1 MTPDTAFPL
10 LQGDHALL
18 VFLNVLLQQ
27 LGVPLPAVP
36 TMIAAGSLATGHG
49 GRLLLLV
56 LAVLAS
62 VIADWAWYLAGR
74 RFGYRV
80 LSGLCRMSI
89 NPGSCVTQTEARFI
103 RWGIWSLVV
112 AKFVPGFSTVAP
124 PIAGALRMPLSQFLP
139 AAALGGALWA
149 GAAIVAGWL
158 FREQVSFGLALL
170 SEHGVHALEI
180 FLALAAIWLGWKFWQ
195 KYRFEHA
202 AEIPHM
208 TIGELAEAVEK
219 GVPLRLIDLRGAM
232 LRDEEGLIP
241 GATVSDQ
248 DGLVRIVADWPQ
260 DAVIVTHCA
269 CPADASAV
277 KAAQTLSALG
287 FSNVRPLR
295 GGWEAWRTKFAAR
308 NEPELS
314 SQA

>member
-62 VIADWAWYLAGR
+62 VIADWLWYLAGR

-80 LSGLCRMSI
+80 LSGLCRVSI
-89 NPGSCVTQTEARFI
+89 NPGSCVSQTEARFI
-103 RWGIWSLVV
+103 RWGMWSLVV

-139 AAALGGALWA
+139 AAALGGGLWA
-149 GAAIVAGWL
+149 GAAISAGWL
-158 FREQVSFGLALL
+158 FHDQVTFVLALL
-170 SEHGVHALEI
+170 SEHGLRALEV
-180 FLALAAIWLGWKFWQ
+180 FLLLAAIWLGWKFWQ
-195 KYRFEHA
+195 KYRFERA

-208 TIGELAEAVEK
+208 SIGELAEAIEK
-219 GVPLRLIDLRGAM
+219 SIPLHLIDLRGAM

-241 GATVSDQ
+241 GATVTDH
-248 DGLVRIVADWPQ
+248 DGLVQVVAEWPL
-260 DAVIVTHCA
+260 DSTIVTLCA

-277 KAAQTLSALG
+277 KAAQTLAALG
-287 FSNVRPLR
+287 YRNARPLR
-295 GGWEAWRTKFAAR
+295 GGWEAWRAQFAPR
-308 NEPELS
+308 NEAPLS